1 MKLILEN
8 WREYLNE
15 DEYPVRDPR
24 IRKKLNRLLRVPNAG
39 IAISLESPEDEQ
51 PSFAFEYVEI
61 EDFKKKEFRRL
72 NSKWS
77 STIPLWG
84 MVLIGKN
91 DKNRDGQCYNG
102 WVIVVSEAMKGWG
115 PLLYEVALE
124 WASENGT
131 GLMSDRTIVSN
142 DALVVWGKYAQRLD
156 VDRKQMD
163 VVHGIQGKEYNDDV
177 EQLTPNYYFDD
188 CDQRKAI
195 FRGGKSHWDKTPISK
210 IYSKDI
216 PEVMRI
222 LKAEGRLIILT

>member
-24 IRKKLNRLLRVPNAG
+24 IRKKLNKLLRVPNAG
-39 IAISLESPEDEQ
+39 IVISIEDSEYEQ
-51 PSFAFEYVEI
+51 PAFAFEYAEI
-61 EDFKKKEFRRL
+61 ENAKEKKFKRL

-77 STIPLWG
+77 SHIPLWG

-91 DKNRDGQCYNG
+91 DKERDGPCFDG
-102 WVIVVSEAMKGWG
+102 WVVIVSQAMKGWG

-124 WASENGT
+124 WSSENGL

-142 DALVVWGKYAQRLD
+142 DAIAVWGKYAQRFD

-163 VVHGIQGKEYNDDV
+163 VAHGILGKGYMDDIK
-177 EQLTPNYYFDD
+177 QLTPNYYFDD

-195 FRGGKSHWDKTPISK
+195 ALGKEAHWDKTPISK